1 MTTIP
6 VTIDELARTRDRLM
20 ADIRVRLAD
29 KNTQRFLLSLHDGA
43 PDFDAIGLP
52 QAAALPAVQWKLVNL
67 RKLIAENPEK
77 QPRKELIWSSSL
89 HERHE

>member
-6 VTIDELARTRDRLM
+6 VTIGELARTRDRLI
-20 ADIRVRLAD
+20 ADICARLAD
-29 KNTQRFLLSLHDGA
+29 KNTQRFLLSLQDGA

-67 RKLIAENPEK
+67 RKLIAQNPEK
-77 QPRKELIWSSSL
+77 HAAQRADLEQLFS
-89 HERHE
+89 

>member
-6 VTIDELARTRDRLM
+6 VTIDELARTRDRLI
-20 ADIRVRLAD
+20 ADIRARLAD
-29 KNTQRFLLSLHDGA
+29 KDTQRFLLSLHDGA

-67 RKLIAENPEK
+67 RKLIAENREK
-77 QPRKELIWSSSL
+77 HTAQRADLEQLFT
-89 HERHE
+89 

>member
-1 MTTIP
+1 MTIIP
-6 VTIDELARTRDRLM
+6 VTIDELARTRDRLIV
-20 ADIRVRLAD
+20 DIRARLAD

-67 RKLIAENPEK
+67 RKLIAENPKKHAAQRADLE
-77 QPRKELIWSSSL
+77 QLFT
-89 HERHE
+89 

>member
-1 MTTIP
+1 MTTIS
-6 VTIDELARTRDRLM
+6 VTIDELARTRDRLI
-20 ADIRVRLAD
+20 ADIRARLAD
-29 KNTQRFLLSLHDGA
+29 KNTQKFLLSLHDGA

-77 QPRKELIWSSSL
+77 HAAQRADLEQLL
-89 HERHE
+89 T

>member
-1 MTTIP
+1 MTTIS
-6 VTIDELARTRDRLM
+6 VTIDELARTRDRLI
-20 ADIRVRLAD
+20 ADIRARLDD
-29 KNTQRFLLSLHDGA
+29 KNTQKFLLSLHDGA

-77 QPRKELIWSSSL
+77 HAAQRADLEQLL
-89 HERHE
+89 T